1 MARYR
6 VRDPIPDSADA
17 ALAEYPPLVRSLLF
31 YRGVTAAED
40 ARKFLAPDYT
50 RDTHDP
56 FLMKDMDHAVER
68 ILRALER
75 GERIVIYN
83 DYDCDGIPGG
93 VILHDFFKKIG
104 YNNFTNYVPHRYTE
118 GYGLNNEAIEQ
129 FHTEGVSLV
138 ITVDCGITDSVEV
151 ALAEESG
158 IDVIITDHHLPLVD
172 QSNDEQVIPAAY
184 AVINNKQRD
193 DTYPFKELCG
203 AGTAFKLVQGLLQR
217 MRADQPEGAVIFGCD
232 ARRGEASDGNVLK
245 ATLESRAGSPQRSSA
260 PKMTAPPEGWEKWL
274 LDMAGLATIADMVPL
289 HGENRT
295 LAHFGLIVLRKSP
308 RPGLQQL
315 LRHARVSQRSLTE
328 DDVGF
333 MVAPRINA
341 ASRMGEPLEALR
353 LLATRD
359 VLEGGV
365 LAEELHALNERRK
378 GLVAVMVREAR
389 ARLDCRLREREAL
402 SLIVLGSP
410 SWMPGLLGLAAN
422 SLVEEYQRPVFLWG
436 RAGSETIKGS
446 CRSDGSINVVEL
458 MSAVR
463 SEVFL
468 DFGGHERSGGFSI
481 SHEYI
486 HTLEVALEEAHGRI
500 VGGEGAE
507 PAGVPPAPSKEGAGG
522 TVREADAELSLADLS
537 WETYREIAALAPFGI
552 GNPKPLFLLR
562 DLTIAHV
569 RTFGRDGGHL
579 ELRFVAPVSNEIVQ
593 HSVLNTLIFPVPAV
607 GFFMKPDGFSVALEP
622 GAHINLLAHL
632 EVSYFRVTP
641 ELRLRIVDIF

>member
-1 MARYR
+1 VAMTHYR
-6 VRDPIPDSADA
+6 IRDPIPESADA
-17 ALAEYPPLVRSLLF
+17 ALAEYSPLVRALLF
-31 YRGVTAAED
+31 RRGISEAED

-56 FLMKDMDHAVER
+56 FLMKDMERAVDR
-68 ILRALER
+68 ILEAIER
-75 GERIVIYN
+75 GERIVVYN

-93 VILHDFFKKIG
+93 VILHDFFQKIG
-104 YNNFTNYVPHRYTE
+104 HNNFTNYVPHRYSE
-118 GYGLNNEAIEQ
+118 GYGLNSEAIEQ
-129 FHTEGVSLV
+129 FRVEGVSLV
-138 ITVDCGITDSVEV
+138 ITVDCGITDVAEV
-151 ALAEESG
+151 TQAQGSG

-172 QSNDEQVIPAAY
+172 QLSGEQVIPAAY

-193 DTYPFKELCG
+193 DGYPFKELCG
-203 AGTAFKLVQGLLQR
+203 AGTAFKLVQAVLMRLR
-217 MRADQPEGAVIFGCD
+217 MGASGGEGMSRLGCS
-232 ARRGEASDGNVLK
+232 ARHERETERGVLEATAS
-245 ATLESRAGSPQRSSA
+245 EYRSRERSNA
-260 PKMTAPPEGWEKWL
+260 PNLDIPKEGWEKWL

-295 LAHFGLIVLRKSP
+295 LVHFGLTVLRKSP
-308 RPGLQQL
+308 RPGFQQL
-315 LRHARVSQRSLTE
+315 LRRARVAQRSLTE

-341 ASRMGEPLEALR
+341 ASRMGEPMEALR

-378 GLVAVMVREAR
+378 GLVAGMVREAR
-389 ARLDCRLREREAL
+389 ARFEEYLREREARL
-402 SLIVLGSP
+402 LVVLGSP

-446 CRSDGSINVVEL
+446 CRSDGSVNVVEL

-463 SEVFL
+463 ADVFL

-486 HTLEVALEEAHGRI
+486 HTLEAALEEAHGKI
-500 VGGEGAE
+500 LGGEGLA
-507 PAGVPPAPSKEGAGG
+507 PVSAGAAGMIHK
-522 TVREADAELSLADLS
+522 VDAELSLADLS

-552 GNPKPLFLLR
+552 GNPKPLFVLR
-562 DLTIAHV
+562 DLTITRV

-579 ELRFVAPVSNEIVQ
+579 EIRFSDVGKYPMSIT
-593 HSVLNTLIFPVPAV
+593 SSRTTISPVPAV
-607 GFFMKPDGFSVALEP
+607 GFFMKPDGFSVALEQ
-622 GAHINLLAHL
+622 GARMNLLAHL
-632 EVSYFRVTP
+632 EASYFRTTP